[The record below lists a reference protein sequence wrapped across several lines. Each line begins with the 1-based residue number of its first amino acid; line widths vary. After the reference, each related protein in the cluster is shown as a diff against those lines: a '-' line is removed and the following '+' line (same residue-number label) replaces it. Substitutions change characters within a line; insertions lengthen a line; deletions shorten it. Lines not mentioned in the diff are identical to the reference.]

1 MTDTNQKPIYAGRC
15 LINTEAV
22 MTAGKVQKHRTPYAG
37 VRIMQSSSGGGDEH
51 YTPPS
56 DVYLYLEAK
65 DAQAIAAYFSKLA
78 RLIREVEA

>member
-1 MTDTNQKPIYAGRC
+1 MNENQKPIYAGRC
-15 LINTEAV
+15 LINNEAV
-22 MTAGKVQKHRTPYAG
+22 VTAGKVQKHRTPYAA
-37 VRIMQSSSGGGDEH
+37 VRIMQPSSGGGDEH